1 MLELAIPA
9 PAPVEPSGPPAAAA
23 GEPVVEA
30 TGSLILWEALAGV
43 YESLGFTEIDDE
55 AFRALVLGRII
66 EPTSKLDTIRVLN
79 DIGVGSPS
87 LSTFRRCLKRTIER
101 GYRATI
107 ATACYRHATA
117 TGSLGLALYDVT
129 TLYFET
135 PREDGLRKVGMS
147 KERRVDPQVTV
158 GLLTTGS
165 GFPLDVHLFEGNK
178 AETKTIVP
186 VLTEFRERHPDA
198 GQIIVVADAGML
210 SAANLLALEDAGFCF
225 IVGSRASKAP
235 YDLADHLER
244 HGNAFA
250 DGQTIET
257 TRRMGTGKDAR
268 TRRVVWQW
276 RFKRHRHDNQAIN
289 AMIDRAEAVAG
300 GKRPLKKDRFV
311 KLAGVDPV
319 VDWDLVERARSLA
332 GLKGYVTNIALD
344 TMNGDQVS
352 ADYFAAVGDRLF
364 ELLPGPRQDANQPFV
379 PILANACFGD
389 INNIDVTRAARP
401 TLAYQQVQAV
411 ADIVARSIYEIW
423 RGIRYVDWVPLGV
436 AEAMLEFAVR
446 KPGAAE
452 VAAAKEK
459 LERAPQGPLQLV
471 EDIYARETLQLADW
485 PARFSTIVQA
495 LRVGDLGICALPGE
509 PFAQTGLNIKAK
521 SPFKNTMMI
530 GMANDYAGYLP
541 TEEQHA
547 LGGYETWRAKSS
559 FLEITAATKI
569 EAKALELLKQLGP
582 K

>member
-1 MLELAIPA
+1 VGSFVRRVKTASGATAVQIVHKRGRQVIGIDHIGSAHDEQRLALLLEAAKQRLRGDQQMLELAIPG
-9 PAPVEPSGPPAAAA
+9 PAPVEPSGPPVAAA

-30 TGSLILWEALAGV
+30 TGSLILWEALAGI
-43 YESLGFTEIDDE
+43 YESLGFTEIDDD

-79 DIGVGSPS
+79 DVGVGSPS
-87 LSTFRRCLKRTIER
+87 LSTFRRCLRRTIER
-101 GYRATI
+101 DYRATI

-135 PREDGLRKVGMS
+135 QREDGLRKVGMS

-198 GQIIVVADAGML
+198 GQVIVVADAGML
-210 SAANLLALEDAGFCF
+210 SAANLLALEEAGFCF

-235 YDLADHLER
+235 YDLADHIER
-244 HGNAFA
+244 HGNAFD

-257 TRRMGTGKDAR
+257 TRRMGTGTSAR

-276 RFKRHRHDNQAIN
+276 SFKRHRHDNQAIN

-311 KLAGVDPV
+311 KLTDADPV

-332 GLKGYVTNIALD
+332 GLKGYVTNIGLD
-344 TMNGDQVS
+344 TMTGDRVS
-352 ADYFAAVGDRLF
+352 AAYHDLYQVERSFRMAKSDL
-364 ELLPGPRQDANQPFV
+364 
-379 PILANACFGD
+379 
-389 INNIDVTRAARP
+389 AARP
-401 TLAYQQVQAV
+401 VFHRLRDSIDAHLTIVFTALAV
-411 ADIVARSIYEIW
+411 AREAQDRTGLSINKILKTLRPLRTATITLSGQQITVPPRIPDTAR
-423 RGIRYVDWVPLGV
+423 
-436 AEAMLEFAVR
+436 
-446 KPGAAE
+446 
-452 VAAAKEK
+452 
-459 LERAPQGPLQLV
+459 LV
-471 EDIYARETLQLADW
+471 IDQLA
-485 PARFSTIVQA
+485 AS
-495 LRVGDLGICALPGE
+495 G
-509 PFAQTGLNIKAK
+509 
-521 SPFKNTMMI
+521 
-530 GMANDYAGYLP
+530 
-541 TEEQHA
+541 H
-547 LGGYETWRAKSS
+547 
-559 FLEITAATKI
+559 
-569 EAKALELLKQLGP
+569 
-582 K
+582 